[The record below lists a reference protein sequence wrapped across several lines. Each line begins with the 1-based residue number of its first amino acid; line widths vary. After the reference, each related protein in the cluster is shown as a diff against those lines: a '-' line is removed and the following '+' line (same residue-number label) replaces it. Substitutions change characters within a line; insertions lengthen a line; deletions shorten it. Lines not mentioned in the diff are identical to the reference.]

1 LSFFNIIITSAAE
14 EMAAISY
21 MIWWFSN
28 RAAQRSKAQDELA
41 EKQRKIAED
50 EEKERQAEQQ
60 QQAQKLQVQQ
70 AKELR
75 LQEHVKLLSSTD
87 GMHIIEFE
95 QQCSDMFA
103 DRPEDEN
110 TPSYGTVFRHR
121 QQMSENGI
129 CVTRARLR
137 GVNAARKE
145 LQGIWDNIC
154 GDFKGN
160 RLPGAITEKSNSRI
174 FKRAQTYIAAAE
186 PLEAANRGRMEDR
199 KHVPASPPY
208 LGQPGTTNAGRQ
220 YPTFHHGVR
229 PWRFFWL
236 EDQLAMQLTAGKSK
250 L

>member
-1 LSFFNIIITSAAE
+1 
-14 EMAAISY
+14 

-28 RAAQRSKAQDELA
+28 RAAERSKAQEELA
-41 EKQRKIAED
+41 EEQR
-50 EEKERQAEQQ
+50 RQAEDQEKRRQAAQQ
-60 QQAQKLQVQQ
+60 HQAQMLQEQQ

-87 GMHIIEFE
+87 AMHIIDEFE
-95 QQCSDMFA
+95 QQWGDMFA
-103 DRPEDEN
+103 DLPDDATKPN
-110 TPSYGTVFRHR
+110 YGTVFRHR
-121 QQMSENGI
+121 KQISENGI
-129 CVTRARLR
+129 SVTRASLR

-154 GDFKGN
+154 GDFKGS

-220 YPTFHHGVR
+220 YPTFLHGVR
-229 PWRFFWL
+229 PWQFFWL